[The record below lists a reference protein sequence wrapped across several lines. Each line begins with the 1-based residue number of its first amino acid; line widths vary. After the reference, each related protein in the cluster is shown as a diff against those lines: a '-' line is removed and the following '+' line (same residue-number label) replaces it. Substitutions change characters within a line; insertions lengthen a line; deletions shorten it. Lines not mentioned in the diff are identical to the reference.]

1 MKSESFKQKVIGV
14 VRAWED
20 WAIYPNDYLVK
31 LQNMFFGLVGTKP
44 AKIDFKKVESDEDID
59 VDGKPLEED
68 EEDESQQS
76 SNKEDNT
83 KSKFVCIKWE
93 TVDPEKLEKQAIT
106 TSKWDF
112 FDDNDKNS
120 DDAANKS
127 DSARNLTSYNEEAKS
142 EDSDFDDDIDG
153 KPMDE
158 DELETEIVPENV
170 TNRTNENVYD
180 EEKRKFL
187 REIEVN
193 LEKNIRLF

>member
-1 MKSESFKQKVIGV
+1 M
-14 VRAWED
+14 
-20 WAIYPNDYLVK
+20 
-31 LQNMFFGLVGTKP
+31 
-44 AKIDFKKVESDEDID
+44 ID
-59 VDGKPLEED
+59 
-68 EEDESQQS
+68 
-76 SNKEDNT
+76 
-83 KSKFVCIKWE
+83 
-93 TVDPEKLEKQAIT
+93 
-106 TSKWDF
+106 
-112 FDDNDKNS
+112 
-120 DDAANKS
+120 
-127 DSARNLTSYNEEAKS
+127 KS